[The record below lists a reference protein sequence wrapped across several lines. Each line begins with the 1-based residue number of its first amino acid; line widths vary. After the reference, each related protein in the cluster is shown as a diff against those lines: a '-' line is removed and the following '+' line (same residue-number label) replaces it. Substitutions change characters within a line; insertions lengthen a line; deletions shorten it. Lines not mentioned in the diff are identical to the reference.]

1 MSNQAPRRRSR
12 VNQTDVQ
19 RIIRACQ
26 RERVPFKV
34 TLQPDGAAV
43 FEQVTA
49 SSVEAPAT
57 ALDNW
62 IAAHARE
69 A

>member
-1 MSNQAPRRRSR
+1 

-26 RERVPFKV
+26 REKVPFKV

-49 SSVEAPAT
+49 PATEEPRT
-57 ALDNW
+57 ALDKW
-62 IAAHARE
+62 MAEHARE